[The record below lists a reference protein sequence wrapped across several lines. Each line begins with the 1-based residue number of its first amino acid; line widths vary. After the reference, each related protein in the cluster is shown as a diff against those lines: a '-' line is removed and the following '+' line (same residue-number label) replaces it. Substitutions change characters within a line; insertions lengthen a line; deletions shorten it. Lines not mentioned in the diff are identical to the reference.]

1 MNRKIKRYTWKHSPT
16 QTLNGAIMYFQR
28 YVKRTYGK
36 KKINVLIDALLT
48 KKAATAAGE
57 ACGLACNASAAT
69 PATWGDAMEVP
80 LMVLV
85 AVLLS
90 IQDEVMLEPG
100 AKIPT
105 QLP

>member
-48 KKAATAAGE
+48 NENWNNKVYTCLFEFKKARLPNNE
-57 ACGLACNASAAT
+57 R
-69 PATWGDAMEVP
+69 
-80 LMVLV
+80 
-85 AVLLS
+85 
-90 IQDEVMLEPG
+90 G
-100 AKIPT
+100 ARNDRTK
-105 QLP
+105 